1 MSQIDQVFFVIN
13 AKNKKIIIL
22 TGFTSQYI
30 QSRLWQIPN
39 QQLREYVEYRDRQL
53 LTGQEKVNSDLQ
65 EKK

>member
-39 QQLREYVEYRDRQL
+39 QQLREYVEYQDRQR
-53 LTGQEKVNSDLQ
+53 LTGQEKVDSDLQ
-65 EKK
+65 